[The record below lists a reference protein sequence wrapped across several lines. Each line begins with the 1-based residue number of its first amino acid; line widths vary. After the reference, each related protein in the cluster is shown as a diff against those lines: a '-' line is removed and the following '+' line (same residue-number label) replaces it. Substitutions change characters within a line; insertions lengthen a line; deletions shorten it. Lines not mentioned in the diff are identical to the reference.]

1 MAKVL
6 NLGFDRGNSRTNVA
20 ALTETGSLVEIDAS
34 SMVAI
39 GNLQK
44 YRSIKSGSSIST
56 GIMNNELVIE
66 YDGTVYFLS
75 DFASEHGKNAT
86 TDFSD
91 LNRYGKINTKI
102 ALMCFAAQ
110 AAMKI
115 WPNVPTN
122 DFALN
127 LVMGVP
133 LQAYK
138 EKADE
143 IVNQLTNSYHYFFN
157 GREFNIHVDT
167 VKVFMEG
174 AGAAIYSGLD
184 KSSTIGIVDSGS
196 LTTNILR
203 FDGMKANTEQCVSF
217 DIGVNAALDK
227 LDMSFEVE
235 YGRNLSDVEKQLI
248 LHASIGDG
256 NYPELYAEGRQVSG
270 TFLHTWMR
278 KAITDTGAEKNTEI
292 AAKWR
297 DKNGKVASSFKQVLH
312 VGGGA
317 YYFHPSLQMIIKS
330 AQQIEDAEKANARG
344 YAVLADQIGQRR
356 SLKRA

>member
-1 MAKVL
+1 MTKVL
-6 NLGFDRGNSRTNVA
+6 NLGFDRGNARTNVA

-39 GNLQK
+39 GNLNK
-44 YRSIKSGSSIST
+44 YRSIKSGSSATNAITAS
-56 GIMNNELVIE
+56 ELVIE

-75 DFASEHGKNAT
+75 DFSEHGKNPT

-91 LNRYGKINTKI
+91 LNRYGKINTKVS
-102 ALMCFAAQ
+102 LMCFAAQ

-115 WPNVPTN
+115 WPNVLTN

-133 LQAYK
+133 LQAYR
-138 EKADE
+138 EKSDE
-143 IVNQLTNSYHYFFN
+143 IVNQLTGSYHYFFN
-157 GREFNIHVDT
+157 GREYHIHVDA
-167 VKVFMEG
+167 VRVFMEG

-184 KSSTIGIVDSGS
+184 KTNTIGIVDSGS
-196 LTTNILR
+196 LTTNILQ
-203 FDGMKANTEQCVSF
+203 FDGMKANTERCVSF
-217 DIGVNAALDK
+217 DIGVNTALEK
-227 LDMSFEVE
+227 LDMSFEAE

-248 LHASIGDG
+248 LHASIGEG

-270 TFLHTWMR
+270 ALLHTWIR
-278 KAITDTGAEKNTEI
+278 KAIQDTGAEKNTEI
-292 AAKWR
+292 SSKWR
-297 DKNGKVASSFKQVLH
+297 DKNGKVASSFKKVLH

-317 YYFHPSLQMIIKS
+317 YYFHPSLQQIIKS
-330 AQQIEDAEKANARG
+330 AEQIEDAEKANARG

-356 SLKRA
+356 MLKRA